1 MPEIR
6 FRTGQ
11 VIPVDGSRDFRYI
24 IFIQKIF
31 RKQDVVT
38 IRMRQVLYLHRVRV
52 KLISL
57 NSLLYEQVII
67 HLRRVR
73 RAKIMP
79 LIL

>member
-6 FRTGQ
+6 SRTGQ

-73 RAKIMP
+73 KAKIMP